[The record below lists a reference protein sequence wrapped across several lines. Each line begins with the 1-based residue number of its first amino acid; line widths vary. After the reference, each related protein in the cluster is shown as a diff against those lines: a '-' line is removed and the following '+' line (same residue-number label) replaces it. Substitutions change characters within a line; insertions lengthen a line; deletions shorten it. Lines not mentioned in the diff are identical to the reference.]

1 MVRLNVFAKIKARIE
16 KFLAHNK
23 TSLPYNINSPKS
35 QYPTIVVTANKKAPP
50 LEGGNSTELVAC
62 GLSNMIPAQ
71 ENSMNY
77 SSR

>member
-1 MVRLNVFAKIKARIE
+1 MVWLIVFAEIKALIE
-16 KFLAHNK
+16 QFLAHDK
-23 TSLPYNINSPKS
+23 TSLKKKS
-35 QYPTIVVTANKKAPP
+35 QYTTIVVTANKKAPP